1 MPPMTKEMEDLLGKV
16 DQAIL
21 STDWTK
27 LDYLAR
33 KCRRRKFISQGTT
46 TIVS

>member
-1 MPPMTKEMEDLLGKV
+1 MEDLLAKV

-33 KCRRRKFISQGTT
+33 KCRRRKFISQGNLPHRMFF
-46 TIVS
+46 SSH